1 MSLLYGQPSPRAGDA
16 EREGEPDYG
25 SYNDIKGVVQ
35 GARHAGG
42 VQQAG
47 NWEVMR
53 SMGGCYELFSRTI
66 VTVTAVWTSL
76 LFYGV
81 NGLMDV
87 SADGRNCTEDDPFV
101 LPLFQHAVFVNS
113 TQRQHRGPNSV
124 VTENV

>member
-42 VQQAG
+42 VQQQVIG
-47 NWEVMR
+47 KLCGRRE
-53 SMGGCYELFSRTI
+53 GCYELFSRTI

-87 SADGRNCTEDDPFV
+87 SADRCS
-101 LPLFQHAVFVNS
+101 LH
-113 TQRQHRGPNSV
+113 
-124 VTENV
+124 